1 MLYIL
6 SPQGSILDNNDEGNS
21 INIEDNNVAEAAKK
35 EAFKKGF
42 NKILPNSHLFWSMF
56 FNKVARHRPSILLQN
71 TLQHSCFPVNF
82 AKFLITP
89 FLQNTNK

>member
-21 INIEDNNVAEAAKK
+21 INIEDNNVSEAAKK

-42 NKILPNSHLFWSMF
+42 NKILPNSHLF
-56 FNKVARHRPSILLQN
+56 
-71 TLQHSCFPVNF
+71 
-82 AKFLITP
+82 
-89 FLQNTNK
+89 